1 MVFENGKTYDILKFI
16 ALLIM
21 PLADLIAALAN
32 IWGLPYGSEIVA
44 TLVAVH
50 AFLAAFVKVSS
61 DKYHGE
67 QVKDNVAD

>member
-1 MVFENGKTYDILKFI
+1 MLMQNKTYDVLKMVALIIL
-16 ALLIM
+16 
-21 PLADLIAALAN
+21 PLADLVAALAN
-32 IWGLPYGSEIVA
+32 IWGLPYGSQIVA

-67 QVKDNVAD
+67 SVKDNVAD